1 MSERTLKE
9 FFKKDLRHIL
19 HITTVI
25 IAAIIII
32 LIIMAYTLE
41 ATVLSPIPSVSHI

>member
-9 FFKKDLRHIL
+9 FFKRELRHIL
-19 HITTVI
+19 QIITVI

-32 LIIMAYTLE
+32 LIIIAYTLE
-41 ATVLSPIPSVSHI
+41 ATVLGPIPNVSHI